1 MNYAYDTTAE
11 SNSNFM
17 RWASRR
23 IAEEVE
29 SNERIEKEAG
39 TRDFIPGSNCNRP
52 THRLSQEEK
61 TEIIN
66 KIDTMRGTGVSLKT
80 SVQQSGI
87 HQSTYFLWKRTFNL
101 PAYQSHKLT

>member
-1 MNYAYDTTAE
+1 MYERTAE
-11 SNSNFM
+11 SVSGFM
-17 RWASRR
+17 RWAEAR
-23 IAEEVE
+23 IAKEVE
-29 SNERIEKEAG
+29 DNECLERTAG

-80 SVQQSGI
+80 SVQQCGI

-101 PAYQSHKLT
+101 PAYQSHKLTH

>member
-66 KIDTMRGTGVSLKT
+66 KIDTKRGS
-80 SVQQSGI
+80 
-87 HQSTYFLWKRTFNL
+87 
-101 PAYQSHKLT
+101 

>member
-1 MNYAYDTTAE
+1 
-11 SNSNFM
+11 M

-52 THRLSQEEK
+52 THRLSREEK

-80 SVQQSGI
+80 SVQQHGI
-87 HQSTYFLWKRTFNL
+87 HQSTYFLWKRIFNL
-101 PAYQSHKLT
+101 PAYK

>member
-66 KIDTMRGTGVSLKT
+66 KIDAMRSTGVSLKT
-80 SVQQSGI
+80 SVQQHGI
-87 HQSTYFLWKRTFNL
+87 HQSTYFLWKRIFNL
-101 PAYQSHKLT
+101 PAYK

>member
-1 MNYAYDTTAE
+1 MYERTAE
-11 SNSNFM
+11 SVSNFM
-17 RWASRR
+17 RWAEAR
-23 IAEEVE
+23 IAKEVE
-29 SNERIEKEAG
+29 QNELLEETAG

-61 TEIIN
+61 TELLN

-80 SVQQSGI
+80 AVQQHGI

-101 PAYQSHKLT
+101 PAYQSN